1 MDDKLKAYMVERGG
15 KPLNASVLEAYALQ
29 MNDVIIP
36 QIVVSIQK
44 REQLAAE
51 MRFSLPSMSQ
61 NLKRRD

>member
-44 REQLAAE
+44 REIGRAHV
-51 MRFSLPSMSQ
+51 
-61 NLKRRD
+61 